1 MGIYMIRLLGV
12 WSLMISVGNKKIQI
26 YSEKIEYVWIPIFKV
41 LSFDSCGSTSSHEN
55 VRKL

>member
-1 MGIYMIRLLGV
+1 MGVYKIMLFCV
-12 WSLMISVGNKKIQI
+12 WSLMISVGKKKIQI
-26 YSEKIEYVWIPIFKV
+26 HSEKIEYVWILIFKV